1 MYMRKRERRGGEQRK
16 MKKYSNKKKGERKKE
31 RGEGKTHRL
40 FIPLT
45 SIPRM
50 AKEPSH

>member
-1 MYMRKRERRGGEQRK
+1 MCVCVREREGGGKQRK
-16 MKKYSNKKKGERKKE
+16 MKKYSSKKKKKERKGER
-31 RGEGKTHRL
+31 KTHRL

>member
-1 MYMRKRERRGGEQRK
+1 MCVCERERRRGGT
-16 MKKYSNKKKGERKKE
+16 KKDEKVLEKKKKERKGER
-31 RGEGKTHRL
+31 KTHRL